1 MLDRNILVE
10 DLWSD
15 FDYSGEEMVCVV
27 PYLEPQ
33 FSRQKWKRGK
43 SLFHGAKSSNSCRF
57 GAFAG
62 GGSVWFRGNVSVKC
76 FL

>member
-1 MLDRNILVE
+1 
-10 DLWSD
+10 
-15 FDYSGEEMVCVV
+15 MVCVV

-33 FSRQKWKRGK
+33 FSRQKRKRGK